1 MKSSASSKTLRKN
14 SRRRTHADSVLYIM
28 MIELNRFAEGCSFV
42 RFSWRRGPLQV
53 SVLTF
58 DTTRHKMS
66 GKGNPSFGSS
76 LVAMNWSAQVNLGLA
91 G

>member
-1 MKSSASSKTLRKN
+1 MPLSS
-14 SRRRTHADSVLYIM
+14 THSAAQTKVAI
-28 MIELNRFAEGCSFV
+28 V
-42 RFSWRRGPLQV
+42 QV

-58 DTTRHKMS
+58 DTTLHKMS

-76 LVAMNWSAQVNLGLA
+76 LVAMNCSAQVNLGLA